1 MFAPWLIR
9 IQNGTAYVYQRKYW
23 MGIIAVPWAFTGG
36 TSTLFTPDTHSEV
49 LDSAMTY
56 ILEKDLDASIQ
67 IDFKPWS

>member
-1 MFAPWLIR
+1 MFSQWLIR
-9 IQNGTAYVYQRKYW
+9 INNGVAYVYQRKYW
-23 MGIIAVPWAFTGG
+23 MGLIAIPWAVTGG
-36 TSTLFTPDTHSEV
+36 TGTLFTSDSHSNV